1 MHAAV
6 MNAVVAAAVGNARFG
21 QIVLRLPLLCH
32 VMSVSWQIYVLYFL
46 SLAVQVRIMK
56 DWDPSGKQGP
66 KIPLPDVVT
75 VHTPKEDEIMSD
87 KPQIGKEKEKEGY
100 QPYMEDAPASMPVS

>member
-1 MHAAV
+1 M
-6 MNAVVAAAVGNARFG
+6 
-21 QIVLRLPLLCH
+21 
-32 VMSVSWQIYVLYFL
+32 VS
-46 SLAVQVRIMK
+46 SLAAHGIFFKIMYVFQVRIMK
-56 DWDPSGKQGP
+56 DWDPSGKEGP

-100 QPYMEDAPASMPVS
+100 QPYMDEAPASMPVS

>member
-1 MHAAV
+1 MQLV
-6 MNAVVAAAVGNARFG
+6 VSAVVAAAIAHVLLGH
-21 QIVLRLPLLCH
+21 IVLRCH
-32 VMSVSWQIYVLYFL
+32 CCAMSCQFAGELVIL

-100 QPYMEDAPASMPVS
+100 QPYMEDTPASMPVS